1 MIIDIIKKSV
11 PEYKVK
17 LPGLNK
23 TFSYRPMLVKEEK
36 FLSTIMTV
44 TSSFEDKLINLCSLV
59 DSCFDNKINSTNLTM
74 SDFQIAINE
83 IRTRSIDETVNF
95 KLTCPST
102 KEIVNVSL
110 DLDSFVIHNTKH
122 NLNVKLKENVILS
135 FKPITI
141 KSLFVLSDF
150 PETKSD
156 WFDLI
161 CSSLYQIE
169 TISEKINLDGT
180 SIESKKEYLELIP
193 RSDFK
198 KVKEFVT
205 RNCISFKVKY
215 KTSDDIDREI
225 EVDDFANF
233 LKFYLV
239 ILTL

>member
-1 MIIDIIKKSV
+1 MIIDVIKKSV
-11 PEYKVK
+11 PEYKIK

-23 TFSYRPMLVKEEK
+23 IFSYRPMLVKEEK

-59 DSCFDNKINSTNLTM
+59 DSCFDDKIKSKSLNI

-83 IRTRSIDETVNF
+83 IRKRSIDETVNF
-95 KLTCPST
+95 KLTCPTT
-102 KEIVNVSL
+102 KEVVNVSI
-110 DLDSFVIHNTKH
+110 DLDSFITHTTDTS
-122 NLNVKLKENVILS
+122 LELKLKQNVILS
-135 FKPITI
+135 FKALTI
-141 KSLFVLSDF
+141 KSLFLLSDF
-150 PETKSD
+150 PETDSD

-169 TISEKINLDGT
+169 TTSEKINLNDN
-180 SIESKKEYLELIP
+180 SVKSKKEYLELIP
-193 RSDFK
+193 RSEFK
-198 KVKEFVT
+198 KVKEFIT
-205 RNCISFKVKY
+205 NNCISFKVKY
-215 KTSDDIDREI
+215 KTSDGVDREI

>member
-59 DSCFDNKINSTNLTM
+59 DSCFDNKINSSNLTM
-74 SDFQIAINE
+74 SEYIVFNPDIVCVLIVP
-83 IRTRSIDETVNF
+83 SI
-95 KLTCPST
+95 S
-102 KEIVNVSL
+102 VS
-110 DLDSFVIHNTKH
+110 SFVIHNTNH

-135 FKPITI
+135 FNPITI

-169 TISEKINLDGT
+169 TISEKINLDGA

-239 ILTL
+239 ILTS